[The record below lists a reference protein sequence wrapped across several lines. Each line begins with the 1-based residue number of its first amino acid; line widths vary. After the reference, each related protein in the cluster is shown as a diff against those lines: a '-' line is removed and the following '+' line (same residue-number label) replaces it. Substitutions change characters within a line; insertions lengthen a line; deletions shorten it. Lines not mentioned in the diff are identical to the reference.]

1 MGQES
6 SSCVLEEWQAR
17 ELLMRLNKALS
28 IRKIALKLGVS
39 KSTVHRWLKSGRI
52 PSEYLTRI
60 CEVFPE
66 EELLAVLRADQLLQH
81 YGIMSSDGRV
91 NKPLVLALLDAMLRN
106 DVLKE
111 EVLNYILK
119 YYKAELTERL
129 GEAIPRI
136 ELKWT
141 PEFERWLLKQDG
153 RPGKP
158 VSHRTLV
165 DYKRIWSNCLEG
177 KVLGWHLI
185 RQLSGKHMECRD
197 GRYHPTGWARQ
208 VVRHYIKYLYSKG
221 VSGLDWD
228 TYTRLMLA
236 IPGRGYGRKVSQKP
250 VPVDKVVEALDYL
263 RQNNEKIY
271 LVYTL
276 MLYSGVR
283 FEHVIHALNSWNPS
297 EELYVEYLDTDIKRL
312 TCFVEQGF
320 CRYYLGLESSRKPE
334 AFMYFPVHLLE
345 LVEKYKGSIPRR
357 DTI

>member
-185 RQLSGKHMECRD
+185 RQLSGKHRSVEMV
-197 GRYHPTGWARQ
+197 GIILQ
-208 VVRHYIKYLYSKG
+208 V
-221 VSGLDWD
+221 GLGK
-228 TYTRLMLA
+228 L
-236 IPGRGYGRKVSQKP
+236 
-250 VPVDKVVEALDYL
+250 
-263 RQNNEKIY
+263 
-271 LVYTL
+271 
-276 MLYSGVR
+276 
-283 FEHVIHALNSWNPS
+283 
-297 EELYVEYLDTDIKRL
+297 
-312 TCFVEQGF
+312 
-320 CRYYLGLESSRKPE
+320 
-334 AFMYFPVHLLE
+334 
-345 LVEKYKGSIPRR
+345 
-357 DTI
+357 